1 MAHPL
6 VIDFMISSGRQRTAW
21 AALINAF
28 AALNPDLTVVAN
40 EFQQED
46 YKRKFAVRLGRK
58 PGDLAFWFAGAR
70 LREAVGKGFSFPVR
84 PA

>member
-1 MAHPL
+1 
-6 VIDFMISSGRQRTAW
+6 MISSGRQRTAW
-21 AALINAF
+21 AELINTF

-46 YKRKFAVRLGRK
+46 CKRQFAVRMGRE

-70 LREAVGKGFSFPVR
+70 LREMVGKGLSFPVR

>member
-1 MAHPL
+1 
-6 VIDFMISSGRQRTAW
+6 MISSGRQRTAW

-46 YKRKFAVRLGRK
+46 SKRKFAVRLGRA
-58 PGDLAFWFAGAR
+58 PGDLAFWSTGAR
-70 LREAVGKGFSFPVR
+70 LSEMVGKGLSFPVR